1 MRSQQQR
8 QSPEAGIRDFLDT
21 HAVTVEPGA
30 GGEAHAMPMPPPSF
44 GAAGMGLLDTYTHE
58 VWPPEAAV
66 AWASTS
72 ADSSSCTWGRPV
84 PAAKAERTNGAAARG
99 QTAGRW
105 SIRSSSG
112 RKRVQSS

>member
-44 GAAGMGLLDTYTHE
+44 GAAGMGRL
-58 VWPPEAAV
+58 
-66 AWASTS
+66 
-72 ADSSSCTWGRPV
+72 G
-84 PAAKAERTNGAAARG
+84 
-99 QTAGRW
+99 
-105 SIRSSSG
+105 
-112 RKRVQSS
+112 